1 MTKIVKQKIAELCPA
16 SRTRPVGRAFASPTR
31 PLETFVNNL
40 LMEVIGDGEREK
52 NKDGQERIIL
62 EDSRELE
69 TGIYRKEEA
78 ANMYIQANSAH
89 PWALKMGVVKGELIR
104 YLTRYSTE
112 ERFEK
117 AWARSRTA
125 LLERDYTGGRLQ
137 KARGGVGWSDR
148 RERIDKMDERARER
162 AEGGGGRGYDKSTL
176 SIYIPFRPGAEEWWE
191 GGAKLSLRE
200 GLECLEHEEKEYMA
214 QTIHVTDIKTPT
226 LGGLIKKR
234 NGDKEEQKAG
244 EKSKKSKQKT

>member
-1 MTKIVKQKIAELCPA
+1 MTKIVKQKIAELRPA

-89 PWALKMGVVKGELIR
+89 PWAQEL
-104 YLTRYSTE
+104 TKWTKE
-112 ERFEK
+112 
-117 AWARSRTA
+117 
-125 LLERDYTGGRLQ
+125 Q
-137 KARGGVGWSDR
+137 
-148 RERIDKMDERARER
+148 
-162 AEGGGGRGYDKSTL
+162 GRGQREEEGDDMTKTHSLYTFL
-176 SIYIPFRPGAEEWWE
+176 SGQE
-191 GGAKLSLRE
+191 
-200 GLECLEHEEKEYMA
+200 
-214 QTIHVTDIKTPT
+214 Q
-226 LGGLIKKR
+226 R
-234 NGDKEEQKAG
+234 NGGKGGQ
-244 EKSKKSKQKT
+244 S